1 MSFPLWERGLK
12 SPNSNSPAACNPV
25 VPLVGTWI
33 EIYHKL
39 LFIDFIN
46 VDHHVGT
53 WIEMGY
59 GGCTNIILCVV
70 VPLVGTWIEIQS
82 QMLGRR
88 SQRVVPLVGTWI
100 EIFIPRHIYNI
111 NMSFP

>member
-1 MSFPLWERGLK
+1 M
-12 SPNSNSPAACNPV
+12 
-25 VPLVGTWI
+25 
-33 EIYHKL
+33 
-39 LFIDFIN
+39 
-46 VDHHVGT
+46 GT

-100 EIFIPRHIYNI
+100 EIFIPRHIYMI
-111 NMSFP
+111 NMSFPLWERGLKFIHYTLTFGTQNVVPLVGT